1 MFFVLLS
8 AFGFQLLFH
17 ACAIKGVYTST
28 LLFFFPGV
36 VLVFYFLLKPETIHV
51 LIFQETHTHSRPIFM
66 VSFNFNFLI
75 FIF

>member
-28 LLFFFPGV
+28 VLFFFPGV
-36 VLVFYFLLKPETIHV
+36 VLV
-51 LIFQETHTHSRPIFM
+51 IF
-66 VSFNFNFLI
+66 
-75 FIF
+75 FIFS